1 MNNIFDDIP
10 NELPQELFTQ
20 LLQQDKLKI
29 ERIVSKGHA
38 TPAGEWYNQT
48 QDEWVLLL
56 QGQAI
61 LAYEQH
67 SISLIAG
74 DIVFIPAHTKH
85 RVEWTAPDILTIW
98 LVIHLYK

>member
-10 NELPQELFTQ
+10 IELPQELFTN
-20 LLQQDKLKI
+20 LLKQDKLQI

-38 TPAGEWYNQT
+38 TPAGEWYDQA

-67 SISLIAG
+67 STTLTAG
-74 DIVFIPAHTKH
+74 DTVFIPAHTKH
-85 RVEWTAPDILTIW
+85 RVEWTKPDMHTIW
-98 LVIHLYK
+98 LAIHLYK